1 VINKD
6 RLVRLT
12 RKLIQ
17 INSENPPG
25 NEYPLA
31 RFVAGKLRSC
41 GFQVKSYEFARRRT
55 NIVATLKGAPS
66 GREGMSAK
74 GSVLFSPH
82 LDTVPA
88 GRGWKF
94 KPFSA
99 QVSAGKIFGRG
110 ASDCKGNLAVGLE
123 VMHSLAEG
131 QVRLK
136 RDIIFAATADEEAG
150 SGLGIIPLIKKGI
163 LRPSAA
169 VILDSDDFSV
179 IVAQKGLIHFKIRVF
194 GKKAHGAYPHLGIN
208 AIEIAA
214 RIINDLKKYRFSYRR
229 HPLLKAPTVNIGT
242 IKGGDKVNMV
252 ADYCE
257 FEVDLRFLPGMKAK
271 DILRKIR
278 SIAQRRA
285 GKFKIIVDGIQQ
297 PCEINK
303 DNPLV
308 KTLLCANRRLGKKA
322 KLEGSEGA
330 TVISFFL
337 QKHIPAL
344 ATGFG
349 KEGTA
354 HATNEYAVIDDL
366 YQGARVLEEFIKR
379 FDATK

>member
-1 VINKD
+1 MINKN
-6 RLVRLT
+6 RLVNLT

-25 NEYPLA
+25 NEYRLA
-31 RFVAGKLRSC
+31 QLVAGKLRSF
-41 GFQVKSYEFARRRT
+41 GLQVKSYEFAKKRP
-55 NIVATLKGAPS
+55 NIIGILKGRS
-66 GREGMSAK
+66 TK
-74 GSVLFSPH
+74 GSILLSPH

-94 KPFSA
+94 NPFSGKLDN
-99 QVSAGKIFGRG
+99 GKIFGRG
-110 ASDCKGNLAVGLE
+110 ATDCKGNLAAGLE
-123 VMHSLAEG
+123 VMHSLTEDEIN
-131 QVRLK
+131 LK
-136 RDIIFAATADEEAG
+136 RDIIFAATCDEETG

-163 LRPSAA
+163 LRPRAA
-169 VILDSDDFSV
+169 VILDADNFDI
-179 IVAQKGLIHFKIRVF
+179 IVAQKGLIHFKIKVF

-214 RIINDLKKYRFSYRR
+214 RIIDDLKKYRFPYLR
-229 HPLLKAPTVNIGT
+229 HPLLRAPTVNIGT

-257 FEVDLRFLPGMKAK
+257 FEVDLRFLSGMKVQN
-271 DILRKIR
+271 ILRQVKTIIR
-278 SIAQRRA
+278 KRA
-285 GKFKIIVDGIQQ
+285 KKFKIAVDGIQS
-297 PCEINK
+297 PCEINR
-303 DNPLV
+303 NNLLV
-308 KTLLCANRRLGKKA
+308 KTLVEANRKVHKESR
-322 KLEGSEGA
+322 LEGSEGA

-349 KEGTA
+349 KKGMA

-366 YQGARVLEEFIKR
+366 YKGARVLEEFIKR
-379 FDATK
+379 YDSVKVK